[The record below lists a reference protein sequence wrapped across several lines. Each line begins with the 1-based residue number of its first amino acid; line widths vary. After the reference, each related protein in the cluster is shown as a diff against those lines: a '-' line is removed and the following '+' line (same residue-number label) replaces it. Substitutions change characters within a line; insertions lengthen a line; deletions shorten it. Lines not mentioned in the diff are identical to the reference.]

1 VISTTLRSI
10 RCLAGLLLLAAHL
23 YTGSAFAAG
32 KLPDRHAVIYFG
44 MASGTGEVSEAQW
57 SAYLEDTFIP
67 RFPSFTVLRGEGV
80 FRGVSEPARV
90 VELRLPQEKRS
101 ALIEAVRVYVERFA
115 QEGVLINEYGGV
127 TSTVVTGKSGD
138 S

>member
-10 RCLAGLLLLAAHL
+10 RCLAGLLLLAGHL